1 MQKNNKNIPYLI
13 GITGSFGMGKSF
25 VGDLLK
31 EASITVIDTDEIVK
45 NILKTENNITKQIIK
60 EFGKSIINK
69 ENEYINRKSLADMIF
84 TNEIKRKKLEFILHP
99 EVNKEISSLILR
111 NKDRKIFAV
120 LIPLLFECNLENDY
134 NEIWCVYC
142 KSKVQYKRL
151 IKKGFTKEEITAR
164 TNSQLPIE
172 EKMKKS
178 NFVIDNS
185 ESRDK
190 TKNQVILRLKEL
202 VQLDHN
208 LHLFFDK

>member
-84 TNEIKRKKLEFILHP
+84 TNEIKRKKLESILHP